1 MFFTSRSIRPSG
13 RLGRAASAMLAT
25 VALAAGS
32 TLSVSTA
39 AAAESIAVSPGC
51 RMVSTT
57 VPGAV
62 LGDSAVDALDGAAG
76 TLLST
81 PQPPLTINGRLCVPP
96 REPRTVVL
104 ALHGLTANNEYWD
117 AQLQPETYSFARRAM
132 REGYAV
138 LAIDRLGYGSSSH
151 PLSAAVTLD
160 VQARIVHEVI
170 GQLRAGKIGGVT
182 FPHVALLGH
191 SYGSAVSWL
200 EASRWNDADA
210 VIATGWGSTIQ
221 TLPLAKFFSSFYP
234 AGLDPKFAGKILDPG
249 YLTTLPGSRKNLL
262 YDSGNIDPR
271 MIDYDETVLRDT
283 AAAGEGL
290 TFYNRFGAIPV
301 TSLPASNEEVQ
312 LPLSDHTRN
321 IKVPTF
327 LVNGKS
333 EIFFCGTESKDCS
346 SAEALYTSQQQFFT
360 AQACL
365 QTAVIGDAGHA
376 LNLQRNATQTYDV
389 VINWLNRSLGT
400 SGQHRDMY
408 RAACARG

>member
-13 RLGRAASAMLAT
+13 GLRRAASAVLAT
-25 VALAAGS
+25 GVLAAGLSLSGS
-32 TLSVSTA
+32 TT
-39 AAAESIAVSPGC
+39 AAAESIPVSPGC

-62 LGDSAVDALDGAAG
+62 LGDTAVDGLDSAAG

-81 PQPPLTINGRLCVPP
+81 PQPPLTIKGRLCIPP
-96 REPRTVVL
+96 RQPKTVVL

-117 AQLQPETYSFARRAM
+117 SQFQPETYSFARRAM

-138 LAIDRLGYGSSSH
+138 LAIDRLGYGGSSH
-151 PLSAAVTLD
+151 PLSATVTLD
-160 VQARIVHEVI
+160 VQARVVHEVI
-170 GQLRAGKIGGVT
+170 GQLRAGDIAGVT

-191 SYGSAVSWL
+191 SYGSAVSWM
-200 EASRWNDADA
+200 EASQWNDADA

-249 YLTTLPGSRKNLL
+249 YLTTLPGSRKALL
-262 YDSGNIDPR
+262 YDESNVDPA
-271 MIDYDETVLRDT
+271 MVDYDETVLRDT
-283 AAAGEGL
+283 ATAGEGL
-290 TFYNRFGAIPV
+290 TFYNRYGAIPV
-301 TSLPASNEEVQ
+301 ASLPTSNEEVQ

-327 LVNGKS
+327 LVNGTN

-346 SAEALYTSQQQFFT
+346 SAGALYASQQQFFS
-360 AQACL
+360 AKACL
-365 QTAVIGDAGHA
+365 QTAVIDHAGHA
-376 LNLQRNATQTYDV
+376 LNLQRNADQTYDV
-389 VINWLNRSLGT
+389 VINWLNQSLGT
-400 SGQHRDMY
+400 SGQRRDTY
-408 RAACARG
+408 RATCAQS